1 MSFFPDTDT
10 REKQGPDEDCRLRL
24 GDGGRVLGE
33 IGKVTWQV
41 VAASLGVAG
50 SCFGITVMAPQG
62 RQNFVL

>member
-10 REKQGPDEDCRLRL
+10 REKQGPDEDCGLRL
-24 GDGGRVLGE
+24 GDGGRVL
-33 IGKVTWQV
+33 GKVTWQV

-50 SCFGITVMAPQG
+50 SCFGITVMAPRG